1 MKYKVSDVVKRAL
14 SLADMS
20 NSQVVDY
27 EETNKYLNQAW
38 TNVCQKCINH
48 GIKYFYDEVEVTV
61 GYNELPWDFYQ
72 IDAIQSEYGYNLPK
86 HTRSDPEN
94 KPSYDIIGNK
104 LFIYGSIV
112 PSLKMKYWK
121 KPITLTWPNKAIKID
136 SLPLYD
142 SVSFYDTKMVY
153 SLNNE
158 IHVYDLK
165 TEEDETIETVDSV
178 INLVAG
184 RGMFYVKAV
193 LNGVLKSVICSYKGN
208 VLKTYTDS
216 EEPLFIYSPV
226 ILDDNSLG
234 AYSVTDGN
242 ILVEDWK
249 GNTKLVENVTTT
261 LEGETLYEN
270 SSLGY
275 FVSKNGKIVDVLT
288 DEDVTD
294 GAFLRNCTFED
305 RPALLSDKT
314 ITFFSDDDKFEE
326 GIDITNK
333 VIAILKADENTGYGY
348 ITTDGTDYFI
358 ESWLPDT
365 LLDFPSS
372 LMFDY
377 LAYQMA
383 YYYSLRLGL
392 EMTNITTALN
402 VAEEAFYD
410 SMDQNGD
417 FSSISDVVGGYGW
430 L

>member
-72 IDAIQSEYGYNLPK
+72 IDAIQSKYGYNLPK

-136 SLPLYD
+136 NIPLSD
-142 SVSFYDTKMVY
+142 ISSFYDTKMVY
-153 SLNNE
+153 SINNE
-158 IHVYDLK
+158 IHIYDLK
-165 TEEDETIETVDSV
+165 TEEDKTIEEADSIV
-178 INLVAG
+178 TLVAG
-184 RGMFYVKAV
+184 RGMFYVKA
-193 LNGVLKSVICSYKGN
+193 LINSSSKSIICSYNGN
-208 VLKTYTDS
+208 VILSYTNTENDTYAPMMLQDG
-216 EEPLFIYSPV
+216 
-226 ILDDNSLG
+226 SLG
-234 AYSVTDGN
+234 VYRYSDGHILIEDWKQQTDDIEVTTELDGGQIVYEYFNHYYASINDEIVDVVTDEKVTDGN
-242 ILVEDWK
+242 WL
-249 GNTKLVENVTTT
+249 VTT
-261 LEGETLYEN
+261 
-270 SSLGY
+270 
-275 FVSKNGKIVDVLT
+275 
-288 DEDVTD
+288 
-294 GAFLRNCTFED
+294 TFED
-305 RPALLSDKT
+305 RSALLSDKT
-314 ITFFSDDDKFEE
+314 ITFYNEYEDKFEE

-333 VIAILKADENTGYGY
+333 ILAILKGDINTGYGY
-348 ITTDGTDYFI
+348 LTTDGTDYYI
-358 ESWLPDT
+358 ESWIPDT

-372 LMFDY
+372 LMFDF
-377 LAYQMA
+377 LSYQMA

-392 EMTNITTALN
+392 DLSNITMALN

-410 SMDQNGD
+410 SIDQNGD

>member
-72 IDAIQSEYGYNLPK
+72 IDAIQSKYGYNLPK

-112 PSLKMKYWK
+112 PSMKMKYWK

-136 SLPLYD
+136 NIPLSD
-142 SVSFYDTKMVY
+142 ISSFYDTKMVY
-153 SLNNE
+153 SINNE
-158 IHVYDLK
+158 IHIYDLK
-165 TEEDETIETVDSV
+165 TEEDKTIEEADSIV
-178 INLVAG
+178 TLVAG
-184 RGMFYVKAV
+184 RGMFYVKA
-193 LNGVLKSVICSYKGN
+193 LINSSSKSIICSYNGN
-208 VLKTYTDS
+208 IISAYTDS
-216 EEPLFIYSPV
+216 ENNTYAPMMLQDGSLGVYRYSDGHILIEDWKQQTDDIEV
-226 ILDDNSLG
+226 TTELDDEETLYEYFNHYYVSINSEIVDVVTDEK
-234 AYSVTDGN
+234 VTDGN
-242 ILVEDWK
+242 WLVA
-249 GNTKLVENVTTT
+249 T
-261 LEGETLYEN
+261 
-270 SSLGY
+270 
-275 FVSKNGKIVDVLT
+275 
-288 DEDVTD
+288 
-294 GAFLRNCTFED
+294 TFED

-314 ITFFSDDDKFEE
+314 ITFYNEEEDKFEE
-326 GIDITNK
+326 SIDITNK
-333 VIAILKADENTGYGY
+333 ILAILKGDINTGYGY
-348 ITTDGTDYFI
+348 LTTDGTDYYI
-358 ESWLPDT
+358 ESWIPDT

-372 LMFDY
+372 LMFDF
-377 LAYQMA
+377 LSYQMA

-392 EMTNITTALN
+392 DLSNITMALN

-410 SMDQNGD
+410 SIDQNGD
-417 FSSISDVVGGYGW
+417 FPSISDVVGGYGW